1 MLDESQKA
9 ADLAGDEP
17 VKKARESSARVDPR
31 YMAPTATEDG
41 AKGPAVMARGNTS
54 CTLLNVQ
61 SVGERARFIAPLEFG
76 V

>member
-41 AKGPAVMARGNTS
+41 AKGPAVMALRNSLCTS
-54 CTLLNVQ
+54 S
-61 SVGERARFIAPLEFG
+61 SVRYVRRRARFIAPLEFG